1 MQSLETRPGTR
12 EHGVPEMK
20 MQDQGRMSPYVRMSL
35 NDGTLTV
42 HMTARCV
49 GEREVSIIA
58 SAAQRALQHHGASIR
73 RLVLD
78 VGSVEMM
85 KSIGLGM
92 CIDLRNRAGAFGIPT
107 SLEGLSGRL
116 EVLFGML
123 KIDRLF
129 QVHAHQ
135 AA

>member
-1 MQSLETRPGTR
+1 
-12 EHGVPEMK
+12 MK
-20 MQDQGRMSPYVRMSL
+20 QKDQGRMSPYVRMSV
-35 NDGTLTV
+35 DGGILTV

-49 GEREVSIIA
+49 GEKEVSIIA
-58 SAAQRALQHHGASIR
+58 AAAHRVLHRHGGSIQG
-73 RLVLD
+73 LVLD

-92 CIDLRNRAGAFGIPT
+92 CIDLRNRAQAFGIPT
-107 SLEGLSGRL
+107 SLEGLAGRL

-123 KIDRLF
+123 KIDRMF
-129 QVHAHQ
+129 DMNSSR

>member
-1 MQSLETRPGTR
+1 
-12 EHGVPEMK
+12 MK
-20 MQDQGRMSPYVRMSL
+20 LQDQVRMSPYVRLSL
-35 NDGTLTV
+35 NNEILTV

-49 GEREVSIIA
+49 GEREVSIIG
-58 SAAQRALQHHGASIR
+58 SAAQRALQRHGGSIR
-73 RLVLD
+73 TLVLD

-92 CIDLRNRAGAFGIPT
+92 CIDLRNRAGVFGIST

-116 EVLFGML
+116 EALFGML

-129 QVHAHQ
+129 EVHASQ